1 MKIEIKTQQISIF
14 LFQCAYIANV
24 VLGSDPVL
32 YSYSKIVMLAFWG
45 SVLLYIATELHFQV
59 KIGAG
64 FLLPMVFT
72 FFCAVSCLWA
82 VNKTH
87 ASFQMSRQ
95 WQLLLLFVFAY
106 ILLRQAK
113 DIEPYF
119 QAIYLSGFA
128 LLAFTLYRYGLSGF
142 ISQMMSGVRMGGK
155 IGNQND
161 FGMAFSMALIVAY
174 YYLLKGKKK
183 IHLASIAIFLFFAL
197 SSGSK
202 KALLMCIAGVIG
214 LSLFYYGFHRIWKT
228 ILVVAVVAVVGYFLI
243 QLPLFCVIN
252 ERITSYFSG
261 DLNVS
266 DMNRMRFI
274 EKGLLLIKDRPV
286 LGWGLA
292 NFAYVS
298 GEGVYSHNN
307 FVEVWVSTGIV
318 GFLIYYSMYAIFVW
332 AVVHRLLNRKDP
344 SLIVALILILITF
357 VFGYGMVQYDT
368 KNTWIQ
374 FAVMLAISDE
384 RQIYEYE
391 GEEAA

>member
-1 MKIEIKTQQISIF
+1 MKIEIKTQKLSIF

-32 YSYSKIVMLAFWG
+32 YSYSKVVMLAFWG

-64 FLLPMVFT
+64 FLLPMAFT
-72 FFCAVSCLWA
+72 FFCAASCLWA

-87 ASFQMSRQ
+87 ASFQMSTQ

-106 ILLRQAK
+106 ILLRHTK

-119 QAIYLSGFA
+119 QAIYISGFG
-128 LLAFTLYRYGLSGF
+128 LLALTLYRYGLSGF

-161 FGMAFSMALIVAY
+161 FGIAFSMALIIAY

-183 IHLASIAIFLFFAL
+183 IHLVSIAIFLIFAL

-202 KALLMCIAGVIG
+202 KALLMCIAGIIG

-228 ILVVAVVAVVGYFLI
+228 ILAVAVVAVVGYFLI
-243 QLPLFCVIN
+243 QLPLFSVIN

-274 EKGLLLIKDRPV
+274 EEGLLLIKERPV

-307 FVEVWVSTGIV
+307 FVEVWVSTGIF
-318 GFLIYYSMYAIFVW
+318 GFLIYYSMYAISAW
-332 AVVHRLLNRKDP
+332 TAIRRLLNRKDP
-344 SLIVALILILITF
+344 SLIVALILILVSF
-357 VFGYGMVQYDT
+357 VFGYGVVQYET
-368 KNTWIQ
+368 KNTWIL
-374 FAVMLAISDE
+374 FAVMMSIVDE
-384 RQIYEYE
+384 RQIYDYE
-391 GEEAA
+391 RGEST